1 MPIHPIL
8 EPGLEAYRRGDYVQA
23 LIAWEEPWKALEGD
37 DRQLSLALV
46 RLAGALHHQREG
58 RRDSAVHLYDSA
70 RQVLAELPE
79 KVLGVDVLRLRK
91 SLPPSVERALA
102 SPPRL
107 APAPRVPR
115 RLVIRFALLVVIVLA
130 GIAAM
135 RWSPLGDLLSKEAVT
150 ALLERLRGAWWA
162 PVALIASYV
171 FLCPVGV
178 PPSPLMVA
186 GAVVFGP
193 VLGAIYNTAGISL
206 GTCSMYFVGRLLGRE
221 FIVHLLGP
229 RIKRVERAI
238 ARQSGFWSLAGIRFL
253 PLPFLLVNYCAA
265 LAGVPAG
272 RFFAAS
278 AVGFALTIPIF
289 NYFTWLVAN
298 AATGDRSGVYLQ
310 MGIVFVLL
318 LTLTLA
324 PRLWTRYKRRQRY
337 RQLLERRRQRLL
349 RS

>member
-58 RRDSAVHLYDSA
+58 RRDSALHLYDSA

-79 KVLGVDVLRLRK
+79 KVLGVDVPRLRK

-107 APAPRVPR
+107 SPAPRVPR

-130 GIAAM
+130 GFAAM
-135 RWSPLGDLLSKEAVT
+135 RWSPLGDLLSKEAIIST
-150 ALLERLRGAWWA
+150 LERLRGAWWA

-171 FLCPVGV
+171 VLCPLGV

-193 VLGAIYNTAGISL
+193 VFGALYNTAGVFL

-221 FIVHLLGP
+221 LIVHLLGR

-238 ARQSGFWSLAGIRFL
+238 ARQTGFWSLAGIRFL

-265 LAGVPAG
+265 LAGIPAG
-272 RFFAAS
+272 LFFAAS
-278 AVGFALTIPIF
+278 LAGFVLTIPIF
-289 NYFTWLVAN
+289 NYFAWSVAN
-298 AATGDRSGVYLQ
+298 AATGDRSGVYVQ
-310 MGIVFVLL
+310 IGIAFALL
-318 LTLTLA
+318 IALTLA
-324 PRLWTRYKRRQRY
+324 PRLWTMYKRRRRY
-337 RQLLERRRQRLL
+337 RQLLARRRQRPL